1 MIDAAARLIRRVL
14 GWQILFTLAVSSL
27 VSLLAPPMLLLRN
40 DIAVVAGRALLL
52 AILAGGAVTLFRSWW
67 SLRRHRFVL
76 RVLALGSRSV
86 EPFEMQEL
94 EGEPWHVTL
103 GWVGPSFVALGLVAT
118 IARPGI
124 LDLTT
129 GISLGLL
136 GAVIVAAASLPLH
149 VFVRSAVL
157 RAIELSPPEVMREV
171 AEAAQRSGAPRRK
184 VARRLLA
191 AVATPVAFVAIGSAL
206 IANAHLR
213 RADERQ
219 REETA
224 RALAR
229 SAFEI
234 GPGVVPG
241 AGLEGAIDRAAKL
254 GFIANVAPD
263 NPASY
268 AVERDED
275 GVVDSVT
282 PLDTGSAEVRFS
294 GSTIS
299 VLSFESL
306 LISLLAMGVAALLGV
321 LLGRALGVDLSN
333 ATRGVRLLGTEAVI
347 SGGTRVVRPARFRVV
362 AELGQA
368 IERLADRFRVF
379 ARAQERAIEARAA
392 TTRMRGL
399 FFASVSHDLKS
410 PLNAILGFTELV
422 RQLEPVSAGQIE
434 SLDMIERRGRE
445 LLALIETILDA
456 ARVEAGQLTL
466 IRDRVKISDL
476 LGQAI
481 EKGRDLGGDRP
492 VEVVGEISEGIPELE
507 VDRLQ
512 IGRAL
517 ATLIGHAMR
526 SAERGVVRVK
536 ASPGSARRLHI
547 AIDLPSRRFSARQLE
562 AMLDPTRKPGASVH
576 RGLALGMSL
585 ARSVVEL
592 HGGRVR
598 VEDLGVEGARFMVRL
613 PIDSDAAAIAPADAS
628 SRFQSSRPPGR
639 LPRS

>member
-1 MIDAAARLIRRVL
+1 MIEAAAKLIRRVL
-14 GWQILFTLAVSSL
+14 GWQILFSLAVSSL
-27 VSLLAPPMLLLRN
+27 VSLLAPQLLLLR
-40 DIAVVAGRALLL
+40 DQIAVVAGRALLL
-52 AILAGGAVTLFRSWW
+52 GILAGGAVTLLRSWW

-94 EGEPWHVTL
+94 EAEPWRVTL
-103 GWVGPSFVALGLVAT
+103 GWVGPSVVALGIVAT
-118 IARPGI
+118 VARPGI

-149 VFVRSAVL
+149 VVVRAAFL
-157 RAIELSPPEVMREV
+157 RAIELAPPEVMREV
-171 AEAAQRSGAPRRK
+171 AEAAERTGEPQRK
-184 VARRLLA
+184 VSRRLLA

-254 GFIANVAPD
+254 GFVANVTPGP
-263 NPASY
+263 PANY
-268 AVERDED
+268 AVHRDED
-275 GVVDSVT
+275 GVVDLVT
-282 PLDTGSAEVRFS
+282 PLDTGSADVRFS
-294 GSTIS
+294 GSTIG

-306 LISLLAMGVAALLGV
+306 LITLLAVGMAALLGA
-321 LLGRALGVDLSN
+321 LLGRVLGLDLSN
-333 ATRGVRLLGTEAVI
+333 ATRGVRLLGTDAVI

-362 AELGQA
+362 VELGSA

-422 RQLEPVSAGQIE
+422 RRLEPATAGQIE
-434 SLDMIERRGRE
+434 SLDLIERRGRE

-466 IRDRVKISDL
+466 VRDRVKISDL

-481 EKGRDLGGDRP
+481 GKGRDLGGDRA

-517 ATLIGHAMR
+517 ATLIGHAIR
-526 SAERGVVRVK
+526 TAERGVVRVK

-598 VEDLGVEGARFMVRL
+598 VEDRANEGTRFVLRL
-613 PIDSDAAAIAPADAS
+613 PIDADAASIPPADAS
-628 SRFQSSRPPGR
+628 SRIHSSRPPGR
-639 LPRS
+639 YV

>member
-14 GWQILFTLAVSSL
+14 GWQILFSLAASSL
-27 VSLLAPPMLLLRN
+27 VSLLAPPMLLLRDN
-40 DIAVVAGRALLL
+40 IAVVAGRSLLL
-52 AILAGGAVTLFRSWW
+52 AILAGGAVTVFRSWW

-86 EPFEMQEL
+86 EPFEMQAI
-94 EGEPWHVTL
+94 EGEPWRVTV

-118 IARPGI
+118 VARPGI

-171 AEAAQRSGAPRRK
+171 AEAAQRSGAPQRK

-229 SAFEI
+229 SAFEV

-241 AGLEGAIDRAAKL
+241 VGLEGAIDRAAQL
-254 GFIANVAPD
+254 GFVANVTPGS
-263 NPASY
+263 PASY
-268 AVERDED
+268 ALERDED
-275 GVVDSVT
+275 GVVDLVT

-299 VLSFESL
+299 VLSLESL
-306 LISLLAMGVAALLGV
+306 LISLLAVGVVALLGV

-392 TTRMRGL
+392 ITRMRGL

-422 RQLEPVSAGQIE
+422 RELEPVGAGQIE
-434 SLDMIERRGRE
+434 SLDLIERRGRE

-492 VEVVGEISEGIPELE
+492 VEVIGEISKGIPELE

-598 VEDLGVEGARFMVRL
+598 VEDRGAQGARFMVRL

-628 SRFQSSRPPGR
+628 SRFQSSRPSGR
-639 LPRS
+639 LP